1 MRPVGC
7 LIGRF
12 RARTKGQ
19 AYPCRL
25 KGTKRPMAMLDW
37 YREADK
43 KTRRIFWTCS
53 AGWAMDM
60 ADGVVYSY
68 LIPLLVVALGMT
80 LAEAG
85 FIASVN
91 FFAAALGGWI
101 GGWLCDRYG
110 RARILQ
116 LTILWFSV
124 FSFISGFVQNYE
136 QMLVV
141 RTLQGLGFGA
151 EWAVGAV
158 LLGEVI
164 APKHRGKALGTVHSG
179 AAIGSAIA
187 ALLAGPVASAFAPD
201 LGWRIVFWSGILPA
215 VLIFF
220 VRRGSDDSEAYR
232 RAAQRARETGRRAS
246 MATIFGPGV
255 LKTTVLASL
264 LSLGVQG
271 AAYSISNYVT
281 AFLNLERG
289 LSIAVAG
296 VLVMLNSA
304 GGFFGFLTNAYVSDT
319 VGRRKVF
326 RLFGAGFVVTATIYL
341 FAPLG
346 SSAVALGLAGFVYG
360 FFQFGMYASFGPYFT
375 ELFPTEVRGT
385 GQAFAYNFGRAGS
398 AFFIMLVPILA
409 LSTTLSLAM
418 LVIAIAGVAILV
430 VATLLLPETVGRE
443 LLDMEDETVRIA
455 EEGVAPA
462 GQ

>member
-1 MRPVGC
+1 
-7 LIGRF
+7 
-12 RARTKGQ
+12 
-19 AYPCRL
+19 
-25 KGTKRPMAMLDW
+25 MAMFTW
-37 YREADK
+37 YRESDK

-68 LIPLLVVALGMT
+68 LIPVLVTALGMT
-80 LAEAG
+80 LAQAG
-85 FIASVN
+85 FISSVN
-91 FFAAALGGWI
+91 YFAAALGGWI

-116 LTILWFSV
+116 LTILWFSL
-124 FSFISGFVQNYE
+124 FSFLSGFVQNYE

-158 LLGEVI
+158 LLGEI
-164 APKHRGKALGTVHSG
+164 ISPKHRGKALGTVHSG
-179 AAIGSAIA
+179 AAVGSALA
-187 ALLAGPVASAFAPD
+187 ALLAGPVAAAFDPD

-215 VLIFF
+215 ALIFF
-220 VRRGSDDSEAYR
+220 VRKGSDDSEIYK
-232 RAAQRARETGRRAS
+232 RAAQRARETGERRTLA
-246 MATIFGPGV
+246 AIFAPGV
-255 LKTTVLASL
+255 LKITLLASL
-264 LSLGVQG
+264 LSIGVQG

-289 LSIAVAG
+289 LSISVAG
-296 VLVMLNSA
+296 LLVMLNSA
-304 GGFFGFLTNAYVSDT
+304 GGFFGFLSNAYVSDAL
-319 VGRRKVF
+319 GRRKVF

-346 SSAVALGLAGFVYG
+346 SSVLALGLAGFVYG

-375 ELFPTEVRGT
+375 ELFPTEVRGS

-398 AFFIMLVPILA
+398 AFFIMLVPLVA
-409 LSTTLSLAM
+409 LSATLSVAM
-418 LVIAIAGVAILV
+418 LVTAIAGVALLV
-430 VATLLLPETVGRE
+430 LATLLLPETAGRE
-443 LLDMEDETVRIA
+443 LDEVDEA
-455 EEGVAPA
+455 PDPALPHEGVAPV
-462 GQ
+462 G

>member
-1 MRPVGC
+1 
-7 LIGRF
+7 
-12 RARTKGQ
+12 
-19 AYPCRL
+19 
-25 KGTKRPMAMLDW
+25 MAMFTW
-37 YREADK
+37 YRESDK

-68 LIPLLVVALGMT
+68 LIPVLVTALGMT
-80 LAEAG
+80 LAQAG
-85 FIASVN
+85 FISSVN
-91 FFAAALGGWI
+91 YFAAALGGWI

-116 LTILWFSV
+116 LTILWFSL
-124 FSFISGFVQNYE
+124 FSFLSGFVQNYE

-158 LLGEVI
+158 LLGEII

-179 AAIGSAIA
+179 AAIGSALA
-187 ALLAGPVASAFAPD
+187 ALLAGPVAAAFDPD

-215 VLIFF
+215 ALIFF
-220 VRRGSDDSEAYR
+220 VRKGSDDSEIYK
-232 RAAQRARETGRRAS
+232 RAAQRARETGERRTLA
-246 MATIFGPGV
+246 AIFAPGV
-255 LKTTVLASL
+255 LKITLLASL
-264 LSLGVQG
+264 LSIGVQG

-289 LSIAVAG
+289 LSISVAG
-296 VLVMLNSA
+296 LLVMLNSA
-304 GGFFGFLTNAYVSDT
+304 GGFFGFLSNAYVSDAL
-319 VGRRKVF
+319 GRRKVF

-346 SSAVALGLAGFVYG
+346 SSVLALGLAGFVYG

-375 ELFPTEVRGT
+375 ELFPTEVRGS

-398 AFFIMLVPILA
+398 AFFIMLVPLVA
-409 LSTTLSLAM
+409 LSATLSVAM
-418 LVIAIAGVAILV
+418 LVTAIAGVALLV
-430 VATLLLPETVGRE
+430 LATLLLPETAGRE
-443 LLDMEDETVRIA
+443 LDEVDEA
-455 EEGVAPA
+455 PDPVVPQEGVAPV
-462 GQ
+462 G

>member
-1 MRPVGC
+1 
-7 LIGRF
+7 
-12 RARTKGQ
+12 
-19 AYPCRL
+19 
-25 KGTKRPMAMLDW
+25 MAMFTW
-37 YREADK
+37 YRDADK

-68 LIPLLVVALGMT
+68 LIPVLVAALGMT
-80 LAEAG
+80 LAQAG

-91 FFAAALGGWI
+91 YFAAALGGWI

-124 FSFISGFVQNYE
+124 FSFISGFAQDY
-136 QMLVV
+136 QQLLVA

-164 APKHRGKALGTVHSG
+164 MPKDRGKALGTVHSG
-179 AAIGSAIA
+179 AAIGSALA
-187 ALLAGPVASAFAPD
+187 ALLAGPVAAAFDPD
-201 LGWRIVFWSGILPA
+201 IGWRIVFWSGILPA
-215 VLIFF
+215 ALIFF
-220 VRRGSDDSEAYR
+220 VRRGSDDSEVYKKA
-232 RAAQRARETGRRAS
+232 AAQAKENGTRLS
-246 MATIFGPGV
+246 MAAIFRPSV
-255 LKTTVLASL
+255 LKITILASI

-281 AFLNLERG
+281 SFLNLERG
-289 LSIAVAG
+289 LPIATAG
-296 VLVMLNSA
+296 VLVMFNSA
-304 GGFFGFLTNAYVSDT
+304 GGFFGFLSNAYVSDAM
-319 VGRRKVF
+319 GRRNVF
-326 RLFGAGFVVTATIYL
+326 RLFGAGFVITATIYL

-346 SSAVALGLAGFVYG
+346 SSVYALGLAGFVYG

-375 ELFPTEVRGT
+375 ELFPTELRGT

-398 AFFIMLVPILA
+398 ALFIMAVPLVA
-409 LSTTLSLAM
+409 MSMTLSLAM
-418 LVIAIAGVAILV
+418 LVLAISGVAILV
-430 VATLLLPETVGRE
+430 IATILLPETVGKE
-443 LLDMEDETVRIA
+443 L
-455 EEGVAPA
+455 EGLGDPAFRPQPERAVPPA
-462 GQ
+462 G